1 MIMDAESRRLYK
13 DVVVVTVSVM
23 LRTLAGC
30 GGESHKELGII
41 AWHLGPNSVPSEYQ
55 LINLISNL
63 NSNL

>member
-1 MIMDAESRRLYK
+1 MDAESRRLYK

-41 AWHLGPNSVPSEYQ
+41 A
-55 LINLISNL
+55 
-63 NSNL
+63 